1 MPIKLTGDVLK
12 NQLLELDLSA
22 RPQPAKTDLIATN
35 RVALISLAVALTNA
49 AYVLWTLPVDQ
60 SHRTL
65 LAMLLLMSVLAM
77 IVVLPAFNNVTEGAS
92 ARWVGFSVA
101 LFMVCSGIGFFSLR
115 QAVLPWFDV
124 LGLGFAWVLLM
135 VACGLA
141 VFNQKYFPANR
152 PQ

>member
-1 MPIKLTGDVLK
+1 MKD
-12 NQLLELDLSA
+12 QLLELSLGA
-22 RPQPAKTDLIATN
+22 RPKPAQSDIIATN

-49 AYVLWTLPVDQ
+49 GYVLWTLPADQ

-65 LAMLLLMSVLAM
+65 LALLMLMSVLAM
-77 IVVLPAFNNVTEGAS
+77 IVVLPAFNNTTRGAS
-92 ARWVGFSVA
+92 ARWIGFSFA
-101 LFMVCSGIGFFSLR
+101 LLVVCSGIGFFSLR

-141 VFNQKYFPANR
+141 VFNQKYSPIKRTN
-152 PQ
+152 